1 MLRLGNKGQAG
12 GLGLVAGATLLV
24 VGVVFLLIGIFISS
38 EMIDTINGSV
48 TAGTDAQTTFDS
60 VSGNLWSGFTI
71 AGISLIVI
79 GAVIILGLLRS
90 AF

>member
-1 MLRLGNKGQAG
+1 MLRNTKGQAG

-24 VGVVFLLIGIFISS
+24 VGVVFLLIGIFIST
-38 EMIDTINGSV
+38 EMITTINASI

-60 VSGNLWSGFTI
+60 VAGNVFSGFTI

-79 GAVIILGLLRS
+79 GAVIILSLLRN